1 MLKNLTQGIFMIT
14 FCIFIQRL
22 VVFFKTTNQLQI
34 IKF

>member
-14 FCIFIQRL
+14 CCIFIQQL